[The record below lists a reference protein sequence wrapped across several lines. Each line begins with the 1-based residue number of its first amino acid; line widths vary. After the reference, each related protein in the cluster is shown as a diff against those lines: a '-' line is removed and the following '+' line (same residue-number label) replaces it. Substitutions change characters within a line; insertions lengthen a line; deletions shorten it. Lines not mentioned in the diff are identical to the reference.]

1 MDEAVEPGRVR
12 IGELSRR
19 TGVSTDLLRAWEQ
32 RYGLLDPTRS
42 AGGFR
47 LYSQEDEGR
56 VRAMTASMA
65 KGLSASEAAARAVAA
80 AGEIAPPDR
89 PLVGELAA
97 TLERSLDLFDGE
109 GANAAFD
116 RLLANVAVETLLQ
129 DVVLPLLHRLG
140 ERWQRGEVSVAQEH
154 FASNLVRGRLLGLAR
169 AASEGSGSTLV
180 LACPPGEEH
189 DLPLI
194 MFRIVAGRRG
204 RRVVFLGADTPIET
218 LRDVVATTRPAA
230 IVLAAARP
238 GSLQIHAA
246 ALSALAADTT
256 ILIGGEGARPDDVAA
271 VGASL
276 LEGDPVDAA
285 RGLAI

>member
-19 TGVSTDLLRAWEQ
+19 TGVSPDLLRAWEQ
-32 RYGLLDPTRS
+32 RYGLLDPSRS

-47 LYSQEDEGR
+47 LYSREDEGR

-65 KGLSASEAAARAVAA
+65 QGLSASEAAARAVAA

-97 TLERSLDLFDGE
+97 ALERSLDLFDVE

-129 DVVLPLLHRLG
+129 DVLLPFLHRLG
-140 ERWQRGEVSVAQEH
+140 DRWQRGEVSVAQEH
-154 FASNLVRGRLLGLAR
+154 FASNLVRGWLLGLAR
-169 AASEGSGSTLV
+169 TSEGSGPTVV

-194 MFRIVAGRRG
+194 MYGIVAGRRG

-230 IVLAAARP
+230 VVLAATRP
-238 GSLQIHAA
+238 ESLQIHAA
-246 ALSALAADTT
+246 AISALAADTRV
-256 ILIGGEGARPDDVAA
+256 LIGGEGATPEDVAA
-271 VGASL
+271 VGATL

-285 RGLAI
+285 RSLAV